1 MAQLIERSLGSP
13 SAVALSSKKSQLI
26 ELAKQE
32 GIAVPATAV
41 VANLLAL
48 RKLIAHQCFPMVLKL
63 DRSYGGHGVRIV
75 HDAAQAELAFR
86 ELRATAGRVAAIKHS
101 IQRRDIACLEGLYR
115 ALPAISLQE
124 FIDGVPANC
133 AVACHRG
140 RVLAG
145 LSVEAVRTN
154 GATGPATVIRIIES
168 AAMSR
173 AAEKLVR
180 RLGLSGFVGLDFMI
194 DRQNGKPLLIEL
206 NARPTQIC
214 HMALD
219 ERSDMIGGL
228 ATALGVIPPTR
239 RMPTVGA
246 ATIALFPQECW
257 RIRTVHTCVAPITT
271 CRGRCPSSP
280 PPTACRRRPIAG
292 AGSRA

>member
-63 DRSYGGHGVRIV
+63 DRAT
-75 HDAAQAELAFR
+75 AATASGLCMTRPRPNSPSASW
-86 ELRATAGRVAAIKHS
+86 RATAGRVAAIKHS

-154 GATGPATVIRIIES
+154 GATGPATVIRIIEFG
-168 AAMSR
+168 R
-173 AAEKLVR
+173 HEQGR
-180 RLGLSGFVGLDFMI
+180 R
-194 DRQNGKPLLIEL
+194 K
-206 NARPTQIC
+206 A
-214 HMALD
+214 
-219 ERSDMIGGL
+219 
-228 ATALGVIPPTR
+228 
-239 RMPTVGA
+239 GA
-246 ATIALFPQECW
+246 AAWPVGF
-257 RIRTVHTCVAPITT
+257 
-271 CRGRCPSSP
+271 RG
-280 PPTACRRRPIAG
+280 A
-292 AGSRA
+292 